1 MEKHDSRAD
10 LRPVCSH
17 RMKRLIAAL
26 IPLREFTLAAGPFVL
41 IGLGLLA
48 LATWK
53 LDPTPPRQM
62 TLATGAKGSAYEL
75 FGKRYK
81 ELMHREGIQVMLVP
95 GTGSSDNLTKL
106 QAGQVDA
113 GFVQFGRDEDTLL
126 PAEDTPAS
134 PLLSLGNLF
143 QEQIWIFYREP
154 ETRPGASRGKAAP
167 REIDRLAQIID
178 WRIAIDRPD
187 SSSHQVM
194 KRLFASSGYAKPTA
208 LLELTPDRSI
218 PMLLYP
224 TPQEQVDAVVLVAPP
239 EDSYVQMLLRT
250 PGVKLFDFGQA
261 EAYEHRLAQIS
272 PVTLH
277 RGVVDPNLDLPPR
290 DLHLLA
296 VNSSLVVR
304 DGTHP
309 ALQQLLTLAARQIH
323 GATNWFHHRGEY
335 PQARSGE
342 FPLSDEAARIYQG
355 NRSLPGWLPF
365 WARYLLDR
373 MWLAVL
379 SIAALLIPL
388 ARVVPPL
395 YTFRVRSRVFRWYGN
410 LLEIETQLNKNRR
423 KPAELLTELDEI
435 ERNISEV
442 LVPLSYADELYTLR
456 SHVGALKDRVRER
469 IAATSG

>member
-1 MEKHDSRAD
+1 
-10 LRPVCSH
+10 
-17 RMKRLIAAL
+17 MKRLIAAL
-26 IPLREFTLAAGPFVL
+26 IPLKEFTLTAGPFVL
-41 IGLGLLA
+41 IALGLLA

-62 TLATGAKGSAYEL
+62 TLATGAKDSAYEL
-75 FGKRYK
+75 FGKRYQ
-81 ELMHREGIQVMLVP
+81 ERMRREGIRVTLVP
-95 GTGSSDNLTKL
+95 SKGSNDNLTML

-113 GFVQFGRDEDTLL
+113 GFMQFGRDEDADL
-126 PAEDTPAS
+126 PSENTPA
-134 PLLSLGNLF
+134 PTLLSLGNLF

-154 ETRPGASRGKAAP
+154 AAP
-167 REIDRLAQIID
+167 SGPARRWHPTAAPDIDRLVQMID
-178 WRIAIDRPD
+178 WRIAIDQPD

-194 KRLFASSGYAKPTA
+194 KRLFANSGHARPKA
-208 LLELTPDRSI
+208 LMEVPPDRSI

-224 TPQEQVDAVVLVAPP
+224 TAQERVDAVALVAPP

-261 EAYEHRLAQIS
+261 EAYEHRLPQIS

-290 DLHLLA
+290 DIHLLA

-304 DGTHP
+304 ETTHP

-323 GATNWFHHRGEY
+323 GMTNWFHHRGEY

-342 FPLSDEAARIYQG
+342 FPLSEEAARVYQG

-423 KPAELLTELDEI
+423 KPAELITELDEI
-435 ERNISEV
+435 ERSISEV

-456 SHVGALKDRVRER
+456 SHVGALKDRIKER
-469 IAATSG
+469 MAASSD

>member
-1 MEKHDSRAD
+1 
-10 LRPVCSH
+10 
-17 RMKRLIAAL
+17 MKRLLAAL
-26 IPLREFTLAAGPFVL
+26 IPLREFTLTAGPFVL

-81 ELMHREGIQVMLVP
+81 ELMRREGIQITLVP
-95 GTGSSDNLTKL
+95 SQGSNDNLSML
-106 QAGQVDA
+106 QAGRVDA
-113 GFVQFGRDEDTLL
+113 GFVQFGRDEDSDL
-126 PAEDTPAS
+126 PSEDTPA
-134 PLLSLGNLF
+134 PTLLSLGNLF
-143 QEQIWIFYREP
+143 QEQVWIFYREP
-154 ETRPGASRGKAAP
+154 ENRPGAPRRQSKAAP
-167 REIDRLAQIID
+167 REIDRLIQMVD
-178 WRIAIDRPD
+178 WRIAIDQPD

-194 KRLFASSGYAKPTA
+194 KRLFTNSGHDRPSA
-208 LLELTPDRSI
+208 LIDLPPDRSI

-224 TPQEQVDAVVLVAPP
+224 TADEYVNAVALVAPP

-277 RGVVDPNLDLPPR
+277 RGVVDPNLDLPAR
-290 DLHLLA
+290 DIHLLA
-296 VNSSLVVR
+296 VNSSLAVR
-304 DGTHP
+304 ESTHP

-323 GATNWFHHRGEY
+323 GVTNWFHHRGEY

-342 FPLSDEAARIYQG
+342 FPLSEEAARIYQG

-388 ARVVPPL
+388 ARVIPPL
-395 YTFRVRSRVFRWYGN
+395 YTFRVRSRVFRWYGH

-456 SHVGALKDRVRER
+456 SHVGALKDRIRER
-469 IAATSG
+469 LAAASG